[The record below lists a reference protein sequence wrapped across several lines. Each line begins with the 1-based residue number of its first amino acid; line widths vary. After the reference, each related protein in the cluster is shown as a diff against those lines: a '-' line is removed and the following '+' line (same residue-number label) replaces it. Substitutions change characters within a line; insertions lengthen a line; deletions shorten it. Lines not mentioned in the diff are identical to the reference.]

1 MGYRCGSAHRPSL
14 APTHGYSDKIF
25 LRNTPIPPPDIIYS
39 LYLTL
44 QRGTKNL
51 KKIFAYM
58 KLSGLNLHLTRQ
70 SKQNKRSM
78 TDPPTNERDFASLIK
93 QHSRIINKVSYF
105 YATDKLPFDDLRQE
119 IYVNIWLGLKQFR
132 GDSKMSTWIYRVAV
146 NSALM
151 ALRSSKSNIETVSVD
166 FGLLDLSSEI
176 DDAQKENLQVL
187 HSLINRLED
196 IEKAIILLWLDEY
209 SYDEIADT
217 LGLKRNTVAVK
228 IHRIKDKLS
237 KQM

>member
-1 MGYRCGSAHRPSL
+1 
-14 APTHGYSDKIF
+14 
-25 LRNTPIPPPDIIYS
+25 
-39 LYLTL
+39 
-44 QRGTKNL
+44 
-51 KKIFAYM
+51 
-58 KLSGLNLHLTRQ
+58 
-70 SKQNKRSM
+70 M

-105 YATDKLPFDDLRQE
+105 YANDKLPFDDLRQEIYFHVDFLLGLKQE

-132 GDSKMSTWIYRVAV
+132 GDSKISTWIYRVAV

-151 ALRSSKSNIETVSVD
+151 ALRSSKSTIETVSVD
-166 FGLLDLSSEI
+166 FGLIDLSSEI

>member
-1 MGYRCGSAHRPSL
+1 
-14 APTHGYSDKIF
+14 
-25 LRNTPIPPPDIIYS
+25 
-39 LYLTL
+39 
-44 QRGTKNL
+44 
-51 KKIFAYM
+51 
-58 KLSGLNLHLTRQ
+58 
-70 SKQNKRSM
+70 M

-105 YATDKLPFDDLRQE
+105 YANDKLPFDDLRQE

-151 ALRSSKSNIETVSVD
+151 ALRSSKPKIETVSLN
-166 FGLLDLSSEI
+166 FGLLDISSEA
-176 DDAQKENLQVL
+176 DDVQRENLQAL
-187 HSLINRLED
+187 QSLINRLED
-196 IEKAIILLWLDEY
+196 IEKAIMLLWLDEH
-209 SYDEIADT
+209 SYDEIADIV
-217 LGLKRNTVAVK
+217 GLKRNTVAVK

>member
-1 MGYRCGSAHRPSL
+1 MCSAL
-14 APTHGYSDKIF
+14 IITTFVEKTKIICVYETF
-25 LRNTPIPPPDIIYS
+25 GAKY
-39 LYLTL
+39 
-44 QRGTKNL
+44 
-51 KKIFAYM
+51 
-58 KLSGLNLHLTRQ
+58 GLNMHLTRQ
-70 SKQNKRSM
+70 SKQHKRSM
-78 TDPPTNERDFASLIK
+78 TDQPTNERDFASLIK
-93 QHSRIINKVSYF
+93 EHSRIINKVSYF

-132 GDSKMSTWIYRVAV
+132 GDSKISTWIYRVAV

-151 ALRSSKSNIETVSVD
+151 AFRSSKPTIETVSVD
-166 FGLLDLSSEI
+166 FGLLDLSSKI

-187 HSLINRLED
+187 HSLINRLEN

-209 SYDEIADT
+209 SYDEIADA

>member
-1 MGYRCGSAHRPSL
+1 MIITNFAE
-14 APTHGYSDKIF
+14 
-25 LRNTPIPPPDIIYS
+25 RNKKS
-39 LYLTL
+39 
-44 QRGTKNL
+44 

-132 GDSKMSTWIYRVAV
+132 GDSKISTWIYRVAV

-151 ALRSSKSNIETVSVD
+151 ALRSSKSTIETVSVD

-187 HSLINRLED
+187 HSLINKLED

-209 SYDEIADT
+209 SYDEIADA

>member
-1 MGYRCGSAHRPSL
+1 
-14 APTHGYSDKIF
+14 
-25 LRNTPIPPPDIIYS
+25 
-39 LYLTL
+39 
-44 QRGTKNL
+44 
-51 KKIFAYM
+51 M

-132 GDSKMSTWIYRVAV
+132 GDSKISTWIYRVAV

-151 ALRSSKSNIETVSVD
+151 ALRSSKPTIETVSVD

-187 HSLINRLED
+187 HSLINKLED
-196 IEKAIILLWLDEY
+196 MEKAIILLWLDEY
-209 SYDEIADT
+209 SYDEIADA

>member
-1 MGYRCGSAHRPSL
+1 MCIHLIITTFAE
-14 APTHGYSDKIF
+14 
-25 LRNTPIPPPDIIYS
+25 RN
-39 LYLTL
+39 
-44 QRGTKNL
+44 
-51 KKIFAYM
+51 KKIPKINRVYETFGA
-58 KLSGLNLHLTRQ
+58 KSASNEA
-70 SKQNKRSM
+70 KQKKRSM

-132 GDSKMSTWIYRVAV
+132 GDSKISTWIYRVAV
-146 NSALM
+146 NSALI

-166 FGLLDLSSEI
+166 FGLLDLSSEN

-196 IEKAIILLWLDEY
+196 MEKAIILLWLDEY

-217 LGLKRNTVAVK
+217 LGIKRNTVAVK

>member
-1 MGYRCGSAHRPSL
+1 
-14 APTHGYSDKIF
+14 
-25 LRNTPIPPPDIIYS
+25 
-39 LYLTL
+39 
-44 QRGTKNL
+44 
-51 KKIFAYM
+51 M

-78 TDPPTNERDFASLIK
+78 TDPPTNERDFTSLIK

-105 YATDKLPFDDLRQE
+105 YANDKLPFDDLRQE

-151 ALRSSKSNIETVSVD
+151 ALRSSKPKIETVSLN
-166 FGLLDLSSEI
+166 FGLLDISSEA
-176 DDAQKENLQVL
+176 DDVQRENLQAL
-187 HSLINRLED
+187 QSLINRLED
-196 IEKAIILLWLDEY
+196 IEKAIMLLWLDEH
-209 SYDEIADT
+209 SYDEIADII
-217 LGLKRNTVAVK
+217 GLKRNTVAVK